1 MKDIAKAILKSP
13 TGLFGV
19 VVIVFF
25 ALLAFPGYL
34 ITPDSTSQA
43 NNIHVEVAL
52 QKPGSK
58 ILFFKQR
65 KNEVKEVSW
74 LSKWINGTPVYF
86 EEIAVQKWELKDDHI
101 YIEEFNGDDEVAG
114 PEHIISL
121 GKLGFEKGVSKEE
134 IESKFFELRKYRLG
148 TDGFGRDLLSR
159 VVIGGRI
166 SLSVGFIAVFISLTI
181 GIILGMLAGY
191 YGGKLDAAIMWL
203 INVMWSLPTLLL
215 VVAISFVLGKGF
227 WQIFVAVGLSMW
239 VDIARII
246 RGQVMSVKE
255 KEFISAAKVLGLP
268 SRRIMF
274 GHILPNIKGPI
285 IVIAAAN
292 FAAAI
297 LLEAGLSFLGLGV
310 SPPTPSW
317 GMMVNEHYSN
327 IVFSSAFLAIIP
339 GLAIMLLVMAF
350 NLLGNS
356 LRDALDVNM

>member
-1 MKDIAKAILKSP
+1 MREITKAILKSP

-19 VVIVFF
+19 LVIVFF
-25 ALLAFPGYL
+25 MILAIPGYL
-34 ITPDSTSQA
+34 ITPDSTSMA

-52 QKPGSK
+52 QKPGSEV
-58 ILFFKQR
+58 LFFKQR
-65 KNEVKEVSW
+65 RTEVDKVNW
-74 LSKWINGTPVYF
+74 ISKWIKGTPNYY
-86 EEIAVQKWELKDDHI
+86 EEIAVHKWELRTDHLF
-101 YIEEFNGDDEVAG
+101 IEEFNGDEEVVG
-114 PEHIISL
+114 PEHIIPIEEL
-121 GKLGFEKGVSKEE
+121 KLGDSPSKKE
-134 IESKFFELRKYRLG
+134 IESEFFESRKYRLG

-159 VVIGGRI
+159 VIIGGRI

-268 SRRIMF
+268 NRKIMF

-285 IVIAAAN
+285 IVIATAN
-292 FAAAI
+292 FASAI

-356 LRDALDVNM
+356 LRDALDVNL